1 MQEIL
6 ELILKGMQRKY
17 RGLLELE
24 RLTKELADLLG
35 AGDRDSVQIVLK
47 MRQSVIEEAHEEDAA
62 LRELLGALDREDY
75 LHVSGLMNGNKENIS
90 SLSFEEEKIV
100 QLAGQTKNV
109 LDKLIAVDKRIS
121 LKLAGKDSYYQ

>member
-1 MQEIL
+1 M
-6 ELILKGMQRKY
+6 
-17 RGLLELE
+17 ELE